1 MRLLCMTL
9 IITGPYPRVNGCPAA
24 DSSHIML
31 RFSFSTPREALP
43 RPQRQNAQMNHTH
56 RCRSATK
63 KHYVDSRSGFT
74 IDSALSA
81 NADTRAEVVL
91 RWRVP
96 RVE

>member
-43 RPQRQNAQMNHTH
+43 RPQRQKKRADESYAPMQKRHKKTL
-56 RCRSATK
+56 CRFSFWL
-63 KHYVDSRSGFT
+63 HD
-74 IDSALSA
+74 
-81 NADTRAEVVL
+81 
-91 RWRVP
+91 
-96 RVE
+96 